1 MKSVFYISTYGRRP
15 FGTCGYGSSQSSK
28 DTHQVAAMASTVV
41 LMPTV
46 THMIGM
52 NELRTT
58 KMGSNYAETVDKDQ
72 D

>member
-1 MKSVFYISTYGRRP
+1 
-15 FGTCGYGSSQSSK
+15 
-28 DTHQVAAMASTVV
+28 MASTVV
-41 LMPTV
+41 LRPTV
-46 THMIGM
+46 AQMIGM